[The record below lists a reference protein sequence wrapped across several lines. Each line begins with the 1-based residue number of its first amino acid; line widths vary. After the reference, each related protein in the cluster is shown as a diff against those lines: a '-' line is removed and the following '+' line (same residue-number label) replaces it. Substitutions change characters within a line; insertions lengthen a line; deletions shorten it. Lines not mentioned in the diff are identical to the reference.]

1 MNIYNQAYRQVLAK
15 KSRYN
20 YWTRIRKVAKL
31 QGLSKEGLNR
41 LEWMIHYH
49 THDESALATSRYFG
63 IAPKTFWKW
72 EKRFDKDNPVSLET
86 QSRAPRR
93 RRQREITPL
102 QEERVVA
109 LRKRFLRYGKIKLA
123 LRYEMIYG
131 ETISSWQIQKVI
143 EKYQLYYHPAKNYRT
158 QRKRSKAEKKKR
170 ITELRMK
177 QKPFFLFSLDTI
189 VRHWE
194 GKKRYIVTAIDTVSR
209 LAFAHMYTSH
219 SSACAADFLHRLR
232 HLTDGR
238 IENLQTD
245 NGSEFHKNFEKTC
258 KDLKIPHYWSRVRVP
273 QDNPYCERFNRTLQE
288 EFIQLGNRFHDPE
301 VFNQKLTEW
310 LIEYNYFRPHQS
322 LGYVT
327 PMCFIQKQKTLLPM
341 YSSCTIHLPIEVLL
355 V

>member
-31 QGLSKEGLNR
+31 QGLSKGGLNR

-49 THDESALATSRYFG
+49 THDENALATSRYFG
-63 IAPKTFWKW
+63 IASKTFWKW
-72 EKRFDKDNPVSLET
+72 EKRFDKDNPSSLET
-86 QSRAPRR
+86 QSRAPKTRR
-93 RRQREITPL
+93 HRKITSL

-143 EKYQLYYHPAKNYRT
+143 EKYQLYYRPAKNYRT
-158 QRKRSKAEKKKR
+158 QRKRMSAEKKKR
-170 ITELRMK
+170 ITELRL
-177 QKPFFLFSLDTI
+177 KPQSFFLFRLDTI

-194 GKKRYIVTAIDTVSR
+194 GQKRYILTAIDSVSK

-219 SSACAADFLHRLR
+219 SSTHAADFLHRLR
-232 HLTDGR
+232 HLTNGK

-245 NGSEFHKNFEKTC
+245 NGSEFHKDFEKAC
-258 KDLKIPHYWSRVRVP
+258 KNLKIPHYWSRVRTP
-273 QDNPYCERFNRTLQE
+273 QDNPHCERFNRTLQE
-288 EFIQLGNRFHDPE
+288 EFIQLGNKFHDPE
-301 VFNQKLTEW
+301 IFNQKLTEW

-327 PMCFIQKQKTLLPM
+327 PMFFIQQKKTLLPM
-341 YSSCTIHLPIEVLL
+341 YSSCTYA
-355 V
+355 